1 MNTIENL
8 DDIIEEIYTNYFYEL
23 HDDVGE
29 CNSPLED
36 EAIIK
41 TYLKDEILKNP
52 QKISE
57 LLYD

>member
-23 HDDVGE
+23 HDDLAG

-36 EAIIK
+36 ETIIK
-41 TYLKDEILKNP
+41 NYLKDEFLKNP
-52 QKISE
+52 QEISE